1 MIETTYNYYHNV
13 FNGELDETAFNK
25 YYKKAGYKL
34 DDITNGSYKSINSG
48 SVPESVRTDVREL
61 TCEVIDKLASIDS
74 VNSEIGNVLGNAKS
88 IKVGATSIT
97 YAGGSDAV
105 GAVNSATVDGN
116 IRDLVIEY
124 CGKYG
129 WGCRW
134 V

>member
-13 FNGELDETAFNK
+13 FNGELDEADFNK

-34 DDITNGSYKSINSG
+34 DDITNGNYKSVSAAN
-48 SVPESVRTDVREL
+48 VPESMQTDIREL
-61 TCEVIDKLASIDS
+61 TCEVIDKLAAIDT
-74 VNSEIGNVLGNAKS
+74 VNSEAGNVLGNAKS
-88 IKVGATSIT
+88 IKSGSVSIT
-97 YAGGSDAV
+97 YSSGSDST
-105 GAVNSATVDGN
+105 GAKNSSTVDGN

-134 V
+134 A

>member
-13 FNGELDETAFNK
+13 FNGELDEDSFNK

-34 DDITNGSYKSINSG
+34 DDITNGSYKSVVSAN
-48 SVPESVRTDVREL
+48 VPETMRTDVREL

-74 VNSEIGNVLGNAKS
+74 VNSEMGNVLGNAKA
-88 IKVGATSIT
+88 IKVGSTSIT